1 MLRLTLRSLFERKVR
16 LALTTFAV
24 VLGVS
29 FVVGSFVLA
38 DSLRATFDRVADDIA
53 GPISVQIRGIETFEG
68 ELNSRS
74 RVPETLLEEIR
85 RHPDVAAANGF
96 LQGTPSLSVGE
107 DFATQIG
114 APGPILA
121 FNYEPSVTPFE
132 IVAGARPGSGE
143 ALIDAGTADRYG
155 LAIGDEIAV
164 RSLIEPRV
172 FEISGMV
179 RFGSND
185 GTGARFILFDTP
197 TTQELFA
204 YNDAFMVIDAAAA
217 PGVTKE
223 HLALSLNALLP
234 ETAEAVVG
242 DVVAEEFSSEFG
254 TFINIFQNALLA
266 FAFVALLVSAFIIN
280 NTFAIVLGQR
290 VKELGLLR
298 VLGATGRQIRQSV
311 LIEALL
317 IGAGA
322 SLVGILGGVG
332 VAMFLKAIIGAIG
345 DGDGL
350 PDGPLIIAARTWIA
364 AGVVGIGVTLLA
376 ALAPAVKAARVSPM
390 AALREASLSGSGVRV
405 RTITGSTFGLTGIV
419 AVAVGLTSD
428 DGAVSQL
435 LALAA
440 GAVLVFISVAALSP
454 LIARPIARLIGSP
467 VALAYGTTGHLARE
481 NAARNP
487 RRTAATASAL
497 MVGLALVTT
506 VLVVGTSFKETFAS
520 VLDRSLQADF
530 FIDLE
535 SRGSNGFSPRL
546 ADELATLPEIEA
558 AAGFRG
564 GPGIAAMRVQDDLK
578 DVLGVDQIALGSFVD
593 LDLSEGSYE
602 HLGNDGI
609 LVHRDPA
616 NDLDLSAGDKIEA
629 TFPIGGTRSLRVV
642 GIFEDASLLGN
653 WVISLN
659 LYEQVYDS
667 PAQLDLFAAAVIA
680 DNVDMEKAR
689 LAVDEVASAY
699 PEARL
704 QDRDEFQ
711 ATLEGRI
718 DQALATVSVLLL
730 VSVIIAILGI
740 VNTLLLSVYERT
752 REIGLVR
759 AIGMTR
765 KQVRRV
771 IRWESVIVAVFGG
784 VLGITLGLVFGFIA
798 TTALPD
804 SFILQT
810 GVPVLWLVLVLL
822 ACVVAGLIA
831 ALLPAYRASRLNV
844 LEAIAH
850 D

>member
-16 LALTTFAV
+16 LALTTFSV

-38 DSLRATFDRVADDIA
+38 DSLRATFDQVADDIA
-53 GPISVQIRGIETFEG
+53 GPISVQVRGIETFEG

-74 RVPETLLEEIR
+74 RVPEALLEEIR

-107 DFATQIG
+107 DFATQIR
-114 APGPILA
+114 ARGPVLG
-121 FNYEPSVTPFE
+121 FNYEPSVTSFE

-143 ALIDAGTADRYG
+143 ALIDAGTAARYD
-155 LAIGDEIAV
+155 LEIGDEIAV
-164 RSLIEPRV
+164 RSLVEPRV
-172 FEISGMV
+172 FEISGLV

-185 GTGARFILFDTP
+185 GAGARFILFDTP

-204 YNDAFMVIDAAAA
+204 YDDAFMVIDAAAA

-223 HLALSLNALLP
+223 HLAESLNALLP

-254 TFINIFQNALLA
+254 TFITIFQNALLA

-290 VKELGLLR
+290 VRELGLLR

-322 SLVGILGGVG
+322 SLVGILGGIG
-332 VAMFLKAIIGAIG
+332 VATALKAIISAIG

-364 AGVVGIGVTLLA
+364 AGVVGIGVTLSA
-376 ALAPAVKAARVSPM
+376 ALAPAVRAARVSPI
-390 AALREASLSGSGVRV
+390 AALREVSLSDSGIRA
-405 RTITGSTFGLTGIV
+405 RTITGSIFGLAGIA
-419 AVAVGLTSD
+419 AVAVGITSD

-435 LALAA
+435 LPLAA

-535 SRGSNGFSPRL
+535 SRGGSGFSPLL
-546 ADELATLPEIEA
+546 ADELAALPEIEA

-593 LDLSEGSYE
+593 LDLSEGSYQD
-602 HLGNDGI
+602 LGNDGI

-629 TFPIGGTRSLRVV
+629 TFPIGGSRPLRVV

-653 WVISLN
+653 WVISLD

-680 DNVDMEKAR
+680 DGVEMEKAR
-689 LAVDEVASAY
+689 LAVDEIARAY

-711 ATLEGRI
+711 DTLEGRI
-718 DQALATVSVLLL
+718 DQALATVSILLL

-765 KQVRRV
+765 RQVRRV
-771 IRWESVIVAVFGG
+771 IRWESIIVAVFGG

-804 SFILQT
+804 SFISQT
-810 GVPVLWLVLVLL
+810 GIPVLWLILVLL

-850 D
+850 N